1 MSSSVSGQAPV
12 TSTVSPS
19 TATEAA
25 DLLADTNGSV
35 LILGG
40 RTKADWG
47 GRVDHPDVVLDTSAM
62 RGLIT
67 HNPADMTASVRAG
80 TTLTSLQQHLAAS
93 DQWLA
98 IDPATATRGATI
110 GGLLATGDS
119 GPSRL
124 RYGGMRDLVIG
135 VTLVLADGAIG
146 RSGGHVIKNVA
157 GYDLAK
163 LMNGSLGSLALVAE
177 VVVRLHPLP
186 QSVTVAGVTGLDGAV
201 RVTAALG
208 RSSLDPAA
216 VEWSSPAQQ
225 ILVRLEGSS
234 EHRAHASAAVR
245 SILHEHA
252 MDSEVLEPEE
262 AASAWRGQAEQVLGD
277 PEETVA
283 RICSL
288 PSDVTSLASAARR
301 ASAEHGVEV
310 SVVSSL
316 ALGIHTVRFRGAAA
330 QGHARAMADLRDEAR
345 RRGASVLL
353 RQRPRG
359 VEEHLS
365 ALGEPPSSIEVLRRV
380 KSAFDP
386 TSRLAPG
393 RFEGWY

>member
-1 MSSSVSGQAPV
+1 MSSREPLQVGA
-12 TSTVSPS
+12 TSTISPS

-25 DLLADTNGSV
+25 DLLADTQGSV

-47 GRVDHPDVVLDTSAM
+47 GRVDHPDIVLDTSSM
-62 RGLIT
+62 SGLIT
-67 HNPADMTASVRAG
+67 HNPADMTASVGAG
-80 TTLTSLQQHLAAS
+80 TTLTSLQKHLAAS
-93 DQWLA
+93 NQWLA
-98 IDPATATRGATI
+98 IDPATAARGATI
-110 GGLLATGDS
+110 GGILAAGDS
-119 GPSRL
+119 GPARL
-124 RYGGMRDLVIG
+124 RYGGVRDLVIG

-163 LMNGSLGSLALVAE
+163 LVNGSLGSLALIAE

-186 QSVTVAGVTGLDGAV
+186 QSVTVAGTAELESAA
-201 RVTAALG
+201 RVTAALAN
-208 RSSLDPAA
+208 SSLEPAA
-216 VEWSSPAQQ
+216 VEWTSHMQQ
-225 ILVRLEGSS
+225 ILVRLDGSS

-252 MDSEVLEPEE
+252 IDSEVLEPE
-262 AASAWRGQAEQVLGD
+262 AATSAWRERAEQVLGQ

-283 RICSL
+283 RVCSR
-288 PSDVTSLASAARR
+288 PSDVRHLASVARR

-330 QGHARAMADLRDEAR
+330 QDQARAMGDLREEACR
-345 RRGASVLL
+345 GGASVLL

-359 VEEHLS
+359 VDAHLP
-365 ALGEPPSSIEVLRRV
+365 AMGEPPSSIEVLRRV

-393 RFEGWY
+393 RFESWY